1 MKNKLLSLI
10 VLFSIIFSFTGC
22 GLLKKV
28 TNKDNGSDTEIVMG
42 TTQNMYQVMHEYN
55 AQQVDSMCV
64 VDVLPRDLNDW
75 IRRTYSDYETKEYV
89 TRYMYIKELND
100 NREMIY
106 IVTPRGEI
114 YVVSKRRVV
123 TEEE

>member
-28 TNKDNGSDTEIVMG
+28 TNKDNGSDTENVIG

-75 IRRTYSDYETKEYV
+75 IRRSYNDYETKEYV

>member
-28 TNKDNGSDTEIVMG
+28 TNKDNGSDTENVIG

-55 AQQVDSMCV
+55 ARQIDSMCV

-75 IRRTYSDYETKEYV
+75 IRRSYNDYETKEYV

>member
-28 TNKDNGSDTEIVMG
+28 TNKDNGSDTENVIG

-64 VDVLPRDLNDW
+64 VDILPRDLNDW
-75 IRRTYSDYETKEYV
+75 IRRSYNDYETKEYV

>member
-1 MKNKLLSLI
+1 MKRKLLSLI

-22 GLLKKV
+22 GLLKKTPTKDE
-28 TNKDNGSDTEIVMG
+28 TNDTEIVMG
-42 TTQNMYQVMHEYN
+42 TTQNMYQVTHEYN
-55 AQQVDSMCV
+55 ARQIDSMCV
-64 VDVLPRDLNDW
+64 ADVLPRDLNDW
-75 IRRTYSDYETKEYV
+75 IRRAYNDYETMEYV

-114 YVVSKRRVV
+114 YVVSKRKVV

>member
-1 MKNKLLSLI
+1 MKNKLLSLV
-10 VLFSIIFSFTGC
+10 VLFSIIFSFSGC
-22 GLLKKV
+22 GLLKKI
-28 TNKDNGSDTEIVMG
+28 TSKDSNNDTEIVMG
-42 TTQNMYQVMHEYN
+42 ATQNMYQVTHEYD
-55 AQQVDSMCV
+55 ARQIDSMCV

-75 IRRTYSDYETKEYV
+75 ILRSYNDYETKEYV
-89 TRYMYIKELND
+89 TRYMYIKELNN

-106 IVTPRGEI
+106 IVTPRGEV